1 MAEKI
6 KKHWKLTLA
15 LGIGLA
21 MTIMG
26 MITMLGKLPKTSEVL
41 AATTAT
47 VTVSA
52 TVAQTADLT
61 VAGTT
66 TGISI
71 NGETTDIVTTAT
83 TVPLGLLSGS
93 DNKVGAQILTMTT
106 NAGGG
111 YTVYIKYDHKLRS
124 TATTSWDIDDHTG
137 TNATPTSFSSF
148 GTEAFGYT
156 TEDFSLSSYGS
167 GPSRFSSAKWAGAS
181 TTDYEIAYHTG
192 PASAT
197 TTKIGFQAGMSGLT
211 QAATDY
217 ACMITYTMVGSF

>member
-6 KKHWKLTLA
+6 KKHWSLTLA
-15 LGIGLA
+15 LGIGLII
-21 MTIMG
+21 TVMG
-26 MITMLGKLPKTSEVL
+26 LITMVGKLPKTSEVL

-61 VAGTT
+61 VAGTSS
-66 TGISI
+66 GISI
-71 NGETTDIVTTAT
+71 NGSTTDITTLAT
-83 TVPLGLLSGS
+83 SVPFGTLSVS
-93 DNKVGAQILTMTT
+93 ANRIGAQILTMTT
-106 NAGGG
+106 NAGNG
-111 YTVYIKYDHKLRS
+111 YTVYIKYNNKLRS

-137 TNATPTSFSSF
+137 TNATPTSFSAA

-156 TEDFSLSSYGS
+156 TEDFTLGTGS
-167 GPSRFSSAKWAGAS
+167 TTRFTGGKWAGAT
-181 TTDYEIAYHTG
+181 TTDAEIAYHNA
-192 PASAT
+192 PVSAT

-217 ACMITYTMVGSF
+217 TCMITYTMVGSF